1 MKKVIDAWGMSSL
14 FSMQVLPGSKLR
26 RAVTTCSDD
35 FYWPVKTVLA
45 GPRGFDVEMFFLPV
59 WTKRG
64 CR

>member
-14 FSMQVLPGSKLR
+14 FSMQVLPGPVLR
-26 RAVTTCSDD
+26 KCIVTVPDA
-35 FYWPVKTVLA
+35 FYWPVQTVLA

-64 CR
+64 CK